1 MSNFSWDTLCLME
14 VSMDQKPKK
23 LYKSIQAESKKKQIK
38 KIKKSPRDR
47 ELLGR
52 YVQKKYSILLSED
65 KPVND
70 YEVYGEVA

>member
-1 MSNFSWDTLCLME
+1 
-14 VSMDQKPKK
+14 MDQKPKK
-23 LYKSIQAESKKKQIK
+23 VYKSIQAESKKKQIK

-70 YEVYGEVA
+70 YEVYGEVAWHCYL

>member
-1 MSNFSWDTLCLME
+1 
-14 VSMDQKPKK
+14 MDQKPKK
-23 LYKSIQAESKKKQIK
+23 VYKSIQAVSRNKQIK
-38 KIKKSPRDR
+38 KIKKSPRER

-52 YVQKKYSILLSED
+52 YVQEKYSILLSQD

>member
-1 MSNFSWDTLCLME
+1 
-14 VSMDQKPKK
+14 MDQKPKK
-23 LYKSIQAESKKKQIK
+23 VYKSIQAVSRNKQIK
-38 KIKKSPRDR
+38 KIKKSPRER

-52 YVQKKYSILLSED
+52 YVQKKYNILLSQD